1 MKMELPNWLGII
13 HAENVM
19 FADKR
24 AGVQPEDRW
33 NSYANAAQLVLGF
46 VQDIDPHHL
55 PEFYDLKSAVPII
68 AAARILD
75 SAAALHQ
82 LAQKEGDKSEDSD
95 TALSYAALAA
105 MAYAILGNFPSAHAV
120 VHRHSAE
127 LRINQPFLGAL
138 LSCAAPSLLG
148 NLYPANREPKVVTAF
163 IDSLEYFLQTASKD
177 AESTLR
183 RNHIGLRKHAA
194 SSFEE
199 SLWLSSC
206 VALNQIITLSTAKTL
221 QPIIGDVQ
229 GYWERLTG
237 TGIKTLLPTQFL
249 ALTTTQLI
257 QSKTNAV
264 ISLPTSTGKTLL
276 SEMAIITGVGEGR
289 IGVFVVPYVALGRQ
303 IANRVQS
310 HLPDGWKLHRIFGGY
325 SEPVQFDG
333 NDGRNFVVATPE
345 RLDVLLR
352 SRPDL
357 INRIDCVVFDEAHII
372 ENGDRG
378 MRVESLV
385 TRLLL
390 RQSSGA
396 PVRIILVSAVIPNTA
411 LLAKWTNAKPETIV
425 SNDWSSSSR
434 RIALWHG
441 GQYLTWYHSGDP
453 LTPEGVEKFKP
464 IVTVSLPWP
473 HYFVPRTGDFAE
485 AKFYEKADAENVAF
499 LLSYLWEKYHQPV
512 LCVCA
517 TKDMTR
523 RVTAVVRGRF
533 QALEKLGAHT
543 ARAVALIAERY
554 RHCLHLKIA
563 LESGVAYHNA
573 GLPHDLRAA
582 IEDAASDKELRI
594 VVATTTLAEGIDLP
608 FRVTVL
614 ADWLGYKNQ
623 KQEPLAPLLVRNIA
637 GRCGR
642 AGRFT
647 EGDVVVY
654 DSPLGDRSF
663 KAGAGR
669 VPMLKKTLFSEGDTG
684 ISSAV
689 NSDFWSLSIRGV
701 IASQFLAAIVENP
714 ETDDLEGQFYS
725 RLLGAQDD
733 ESKRINHLLHEISK
747 DITSPEWPLASRN
760 SPLAITNLGKAV
772 NYSGFSPSSSR
783 RIAVAMQNAPLQGTP
798 IEIMAF
804 LLATLGDLP
813 EQSNAKFRKLV
824 DHTNQAK
831 GNPTSKSKGRP
842 RLPFSVAD
850 LPLVITCW
858 LAGEQ
863 PIDIFA
869 KLPSVA
875 KSTRKPPF
883 KEWLAG
889 LTEPTSWD
897 DQFDKF
903 CDFLGTVLF
912 EFVPWLLRACDLLYP
927 HLEKKPEFVE
937 WGALG
942 EEFRRESD
950 VTDSS
955 KE

>member
-1 MKMELPNWLGII
+1 MKMELPNWLGIV
-13 HAENVM
+13 HAENVV

-24 AGVQPEDRW
+24 AGVPPEERW
-33 NSYANAAQLVLGF
+33 NAYANSAQLVLGF
-46 VQDIDPHHL
+46 VQNVNPKDL
-55 PEFYDLKSAVPII
+55 PDFYDLKIAVPVI

-75 SAAALHQ
+75 SAAAAHQ
-82 LAQKEGDKSEDSD
+82 VASKDSENLEDSD

-105 MAYAILGNFPSAHAV
+105 MAYAILGNFPSAHTV
-120 VHRHSAE
+120 VQRHADA
-127 LRINQPFLGAL
+127 LKANQPFLGAL

-148 NLYPANREPKVVTAF
+148 KLYPANREPKAVTTF

-177 AESTLR
+177 AESA
-183 RNHIGLRKHAA
+183 LRKNHLDLRMYA
-194 SSFEE
+194 SDSFEA

-206 VALNQIITLSTAKTL
+206 VALNQIIILSTAKTL
-221 QPIIGDVQ
+221 QPIVGDVQ

-276 SEMAIITGVGEGR
+276 SEIAIITGVGEGK

-303 IANRVQS
+303 IAQRVHS
-310 HLPDGWKLHRIFGGY
+310 HLPDGWRLHRMFGGY

-357 INRIDCVVFDEAHII
+357 INQIDCVVFDEAHII

-390 RQSSGA
+390 RQATGV
-396 PVRIILVSAVIPNTA
+396 PVRIILVSAVIPNTD
-411 LLAKWTNAKPETIV
+411 LLANWTGTKPESVV
-425 SNDWSSSSR
+425 SNNWSSSSR

-441 GQYLTWYHSGDP
+441 GKYLTWYHSGDP
-453 LTPEGVEKFKP
+453 LTPEGIEKFKP
-464 IVTVSLPWP
+464 IVTVLLPWP
-473 HYFVPRTGDFAE
+473 HDFVPRTGDFAE

-499 LLSYLWEKYHQPV
+499 LLSYLWDKYREPV

-523 RVTAVVRGRF
+523 RVAAVVRGRF
-533 QALEKLGAHT
+533 PALDKLGANT
-543 ARAVALIAERY
+543 TRAITLIAERY
-554 RHCLHLKIA
+554 RHCLHLRIA

-573 GLPHDLRAA
+573 SLPHDLRAA
-582 IEDAASDKELRI
+582 IEDAAADKELRV

-614 ADWLGYKNQ
+614 ADWLGYKNE

-642 AGRFT
+642 AGKFT
-647 EGDVVVY
+647 EGDVVIY
-654 DSPLGDRSF
+654 DSPLGDRTF
-663 KAGAGR
+663 KVGAGR
-669 VPMLKKTLFSEGDTG
+669 DPMLRKTLFSEGDTG
-684 ISSAV
+684 ISSAA
-689 NSDFWSLSIRGV
+689 NSEFFSHSVRGV

-714 ETDDLEGQFYS
+714 ENENLEGNFYS
-725 RLLGAQDD
+725 RLLGARND
-733 ESKRINHLLHEISK
+733 ENKRISQLINAISK

-783 RIAVAMQNAPLQGTP
+783 LIAGAMQSAPRNGTP
-798 IEIMAF
+798 VEIVAF
-804 LLATLGDLP
+804 LLAALGDLP

-824 DHTNQAK
+824 DHTRQAK
-831 GNPTSKSKGRP
+831 GNPTLKLKGRP
-842 RLPFSVAD
+842 RLPLSVAD
-850 LPLVITCW
+850 LPLVIGCW

-863 PIDIFA
+863 PIDIFS

-889 LTEPTSWD
+889 LPEPTTWD

-903 CDFLGTVLF
+903 CDFLGSVLF
-912 EFVPWLLRACDLLYP
+912 EFVPWLLRACDLLHP
-927 HLEKKPEFVE
+927 HLEQKPEFLE
-937 WGALG
+937 WATLG
-942 EEFRRESD
+942 QQFRRESD
-950 VTDSS
+950 VTDAK